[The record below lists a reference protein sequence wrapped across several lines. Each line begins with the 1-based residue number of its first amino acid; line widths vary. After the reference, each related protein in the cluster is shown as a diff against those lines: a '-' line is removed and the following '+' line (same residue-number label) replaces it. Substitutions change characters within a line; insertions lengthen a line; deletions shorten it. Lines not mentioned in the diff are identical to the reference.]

1 MGTNL
6 VLAVAGLLVL
16 IVVLVVLI
24 DQRRFQE
31 QIAQTEQDLRVVQL
45 GEPIADRLGSLPG
58 FVQVTT
64 IPIGEF
70 APSVVTVYRK
80 HVGRKHATGMQWD
93 IGVGGDGRVVEIRRA
108 GAGHR

>member
-16 IVVLVVLI
+16 VIVLVVLI

-31 QIAQTEQDLRVVQL
+31 QIALTERDLQGVQL
-45 GEPIADRLGSLPG
+45 GEPLADRLGSLPG
-58 FVQVTT
+58 FVQLTT

-70 APSVVTVYRK
+70 APTVVTVYRK
-80 HVGRKHATGMQWD
+80 NVGRKHATGVQWD
-93 IGVGGDGRVVEIRRA
+93 ICVGGDGRVIEIRRA